1 MNKKVI
7 QITEFDGFSDEF
19 QRSYLLNN
27 LEKGGILFSPGE
39 TDQALARIGQLN
51 TTKKIHVDVFD
62 LDNTMT
68 DLSRVY

>member
-1 MNKKVI
+1 MSKKVI

-27 LEKGGILFSPGE
+27 INKGGIVFSHKE
-39 TDQALARIGQLN
+39 SDQALARIGNVN

-62 LDNTMT
+62 LNTDMT
-68 DLSRVY
+68 DLSKVY